1 MNNDIPVSIYLA
13 FVNYQSCFGNLIHLY
28 LCLML
33 GLAAKGTIAARIL
46 AALNIFPVS
55 SLSTHLLSK
64 DRITP
69 YLASSKKV
77 KLMAA

>member
-1 MNNDIPVSIYLA
+1 
-13 FVNYQSCFGNLIHLY
+13 
-28 LCLML
+28 ML

-69 YLASSKKV
+69 YLANSKKV

>member
-1 MNNDIPVSIYLA
+1 MELS
-13 FVNYQSCFGNLIHLY
+13 HLY
-28 LCLML
+28 FCLML